1 MFVTKITNFASD
13 VPNLG
18 FGFGSRAN
26 LGGVLQSKWAGRKD
40 RTGLTHAARTQ
51 RADNLIRTQLG
62 AGI

>member
-1 MFVTKITNFASD
+1 MLVTKITNFVSG

-18 FGFGSRAN
+18 IGFGSRAS
-26 LGGVLQSKWAGRKD
+26 LGGVLQSKWAGEKE
-40 RTGLTHAARTQ
+40 RTGLTHPARTQ

>member
-1 MFVTKITNFASD
+1 MLVTKITNFASGA
-13 VPNLG
+13 PNLG
-18 FGFGSRAN
+18 IGFGSSTN

-40 RTGLTHAARTQ
+40 RTGLNHPARTQ